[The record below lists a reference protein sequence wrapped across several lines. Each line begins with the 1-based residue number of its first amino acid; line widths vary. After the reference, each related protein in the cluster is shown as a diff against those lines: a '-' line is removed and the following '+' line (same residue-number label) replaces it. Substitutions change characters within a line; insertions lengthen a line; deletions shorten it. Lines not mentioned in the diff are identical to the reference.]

1 MADIT
6 IVNGVYK
13 PTNITGGHHPA
24 RISRIFMI
32 QVTSLVSLHHPGS
45 TQRLVHLFPRDVSLV
60 LSDGATEGVVALRQP
75 VQAAFV
81 HRPIG
86 LEEDHLFL
94 ATRPGKHRKKRWKIG
109 IFNGT
114 THYKWSFSLAM
125 LLLVQ

>member
-1 MADIT
+1 MAMFQLFFFCMFT
-6 IVNGVYK
+6 RPGK
-13 PTNITGGHHPA
+13 T

-75 VQAAFV
+75 FQAAFV

-94 ATRPGKHRKKRWKIG
+94 ATLW
-109 IFNGT
+109 
-114 THYKWSFSLAM
+114 
-125 LLLVQ
+125 